1 MLSLIKNKFWKW
13 PNGFIWKIT
22 EKATLRSRRKRYDF
36 FISKMKPG
44 PEDEILDVGVAPYF
58 LRGTN
63 FLEQWYSHPHR
74 ITALTNDNPERFND
88 FNKKFPEVKLLFSDG
103 KKLEFSDNCFDVV
116 FSNAVI
122 EHVGGREDQRR
133 FIQEIIRVG
142 KRAFITTP
150 NYRFPLEAHT
160 LIPFAH
166 WFPLKIRFWIYKKL
180 GRGYWADVN
189 HLNLLTERSFLS
201 LFPVGI
207 KVKVYKQRILGIASN
222 LIAVAEK

>member
-1 MLSLIKNKFWKW
+1 MIKNKFWQW

-22 EKATLRSRRKRYDF
+22 EKVTLRQRRKRFDL
-36 FISKMKPG
+36 FISKMKPR

-63 FLEQWYSHPHR
+63 FLEHWYSHPNR
-74 ITALTNDNPERFND
+74 ITALTNDKPERFND
-88 FNKKFPEVKLLFSDG
+88 FNKEFPGVKLLFGDG
-103 KKLEFSDNCFDVV
+103 KKLEFSDNCFDIV

-122 EHVGGREDQRR
+122 EHVGGGENQKC

-142 KRAFITTP
+142 KRAFISTP

-166 WFPLKIRFWIYKKL
+166 WFPLKIRFWIYKRL

-189 HLNLLTERSFLS
+189 HLNLLTERLFLS
-201 LFPVGI
+201 LFPAGI
-207 KVKVYKQRILGIASN
+207 KVKIYKQRILGIASN
-222 LIAVAEK
+222 LIAVVEK